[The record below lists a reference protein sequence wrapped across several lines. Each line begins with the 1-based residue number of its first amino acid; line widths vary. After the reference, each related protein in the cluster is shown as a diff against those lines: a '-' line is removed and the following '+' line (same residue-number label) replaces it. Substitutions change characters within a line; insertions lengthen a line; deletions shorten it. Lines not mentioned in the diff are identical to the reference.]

1 MSKSLQP
8 KKKRKWLLPTLIG
21 LLVIM
26 LVAVFLKGKQK
37 PKGKEVEYGEVQTK
51 TIHETVSGSGKI
63 YPQTEVKISSDV
75 SGEVVE
81 LYVKEGDSVKV
92 GQILAKIDPEAYVSA
107 VERGRASVN
116 SSKSQLSMSQSQ
128 IENSKAQSEQIR
140 SQLEN
145 ARSIHK
151 RNEQLRKDGII
162 SAMELDQ
169 SLSNVKVLES
179 NLRAA
184 EAGIKSAVKN
194 AESSGYAIKS
204 SEANLKELQTSLS
217 RTIIKAPMSGII
229 SSLPIEKGE
238 RVVGTI
244 QMTGTEMMRISNLQ
258 KMEVQVQ
265 INENDIPK
273 VKLGDKVDIDVDAY
287 GTKVFKGSVVE
298 IANSAANISSQA
310 VTNTDQVTNFTVKIS
325 IDPSSYSDLIKSDN
339 KYPFRPGMSASVDI
353 FTNEVANVIA
363 VPIQS
368 VTVREKDNNKKDK
381 EKLTDEDYEE
391 VVFVISGDTLQK
403 ARVVTGIQDD
413 EFIEIKSGLSPKQ
426 AIVIGPYTEISK
438 NLKQGEKVYK
448 KVEKKEDTKK
458 KKK

>member
-1 MSKSLQP
+1 
-8 KKKRKWLLPTLIG
+8 
-21 LLVIM
+21 
-26 LVAVFLKGKQK
+26 
-37 PKGKEVEYGEVQTK
+37 
-51 TIHETVSGSGKI
+51 
-63 YPQTEVKISSDV
+63 
-75 SGEVVE
+75 
-81 LYVKEGDSVKV
+81 
-92 GQILAKIDPEAYVSA
+92 
-107 VERGRASVN
+107 
-116 SSKSQLSMSQSQ
+116 
-128 IENSKAQSEQIR
+128 
-140 SQLEN
+140 
-145 ARSIHK
+145 
-151 RNEQLRKDGII
+151 
-162 SAMELDQ
+162 
-169 SLSNVKVLES
+169 
-179 NLRAA
+179 
-184 EAGIKSAVKN
+184 
-194 AESSGYAIKS
+194 
-204 SEANLKELQTSLS
+204 
-217 RTIIKAPMSGII
+217 
-229 SSLPIEKGE
+229 
-238 RVVGTI
+238 
-244 QMTGTEMMRISNLQ
+244 
-258 KMEVQVQ
+258 MEVQVQ

-325 IDPSSYSDLIKSDN
+325 IDPSSYSDLIKFDN

-353 FTNEVANVIA
+353 YTNEVANVIA

-413 EFIEIKSGLSPKQ
+413 EFIEIKSGLNPKQ

>member
-1 MSKSLQP
+1 
-8 KKKRKWLLPTLIG
+8 
-21 LLVIM
+21 
-26 LVAVFLKGKQK
+26 
-37 PKGKEVEYGEVQTK
+37 
-51 TIHETVSGSGKI
+51 
-63 YPQTEVKISSDV
+63 
-75 SGEVVE
+75 
-81 LYVKEGDSVKV
+81 
-92 GQILAKIDPEAYVSA
+92 
-107 VERGRASVN
+107 
-116 SSKSQLSMSQSQ
+116 
-128 IENSKAQSEQIR
+128 
-140 SQLEN
+140 
-145 ARSIHK
+145 
-151 RNEQLRKDGII
+151 
-162 SAMELDQ
+162 
-169 SLSNVKVLES
+169 
-179 NLRAA
+179 
-184 EAGIKSAVKN
+184 
-194 AESSGYAIKS
+194 
-204 SEANLKELQTSLS
+204 
-217 RTIIKAPMSGII
+217 
-229 SSLPIEKGE
+229 
-238 RVVGTI
+238 
-244 QMTGTEMMRISNLQ
+244 
-258 KMEVQVQ
+258 MEVQVQ

-413 EFIEIKSGLSPKQ
+413 EFIEIKSGLNPKQ

>member
-8 KKKRKWLLPTLIG
+8 KKKRKWLLPALLG

-37 PKGKEVEYGEVQTK
+37 PKGKEVEYGEVETK

-353 FTNEVANVIA
+353 YTNEVANVIA

-413 EFIEIKSGLSPKQ
+413 EFIEIKSGLTPKQ

-458 KKK
+458 IKK